1 MKQFTVNIWAHD
13 HHAKFQV
20 LSEDNAVS
28 LEESILDNMPLGTIQ
43 VVDDS
48 LLLSK
53 GQKRRKAKMKKDN
66 ELVANIMKETNL
78 KIDLPTDSKGVNNE
92 DVRDKSDEFSNTLR
106 SKVENST
113 PLGNVLKFNPFMVQ
127 ADDTLPRINFNDPF
141 ITTINSIIEKELG
154 LAKVNEENRKKLFNL
169 LKKF

>member
-1 MKQFTVNIWAHD
+1 MTTKEEFYDQGFLQ
-13 HHAKFQV
+13 AK
-20 LSEDNAVS
+20 DNNTKCI
-28 LEESILDNMPLGTIQ
+28 EESILDNMPLGTIQ

-53 GQKRRKAKMKKDN
+53 GQKRRKAKMKKEN

-106 SKVENST
+106 SKVENPT

-127 ADDTLPRINFNDPF
+127 ADETLPRITLKDPF

-154 LAKVNEENRKKLFNL
+154 LTKVNEEISIC
-169 LKKF
+169 